1 MGAKMQKMV
10 IIHKLPSPGN
20 TRVLILT
27 LTFDKTY
34 QHRMPNL
41 ARWVPKV
48 GAPSMAHVPCS
59 TRRRAPNFAES
70 KRVVDSS
77 GHPNSCNDT
86 LTHSPPFISFVQSYP
101 PLVCAC
107 VCVRARARV
116 RVRVCAYVIVF
127 PLSQMTINHGCREAP
142 HAPTYAYLP
151 IYIYR
156 WRRVAQAAF
165 SRQNLIFRNGLHSRN
180 HLQGYIYIYIYIY
193 MHICIHLLISSCSH
207 IAPLRCQSANN
218 KGRQAG
224 QQTDKQTDL

>member
-1 MGAKMQKMV
+1 MQKMV

-193 MHICIHLLISSCSH
+193 ICIYAYIFLSLAAPILHLYDASQPTTK
-207 IAPLRCQSANN
+207 A
-218 KGRQAG
+218 GRQANR
-224 QQTDKQTDL
+224 QTNRQICR